1 MSKTTLKN
9 YIWLVDTIN
18 RVGDISY
25 DEINTKWMH
34 SQHSDGKEIPLRTFH
49 NWRQKVEEIF
59 DVNIECNKSTNKYY
73 IENAEDLNSNSIRA
87 WLLSTFTV
95 SNLIQESAGIKERVL
110 LENVPSGQ
118 KFLNTVL
125 ESIKE
130 NVQLQVEYKSYHEEN
145 STTFILSPYFIK
157 LFKQRWYLIGRS
169 DKIRIYALD
178 RIMSIEKTDE
188 HFSLPD
194 NFNAENYFHDCYGIV
209 NDENLK
215 PEIIRLKVSAKQS
228 NYLRDLPLHHSQKET
243 ERNEEFSVYE
253 YWLKP
258 TYDLIQE
265 IMKYGSQIEVLS
277 PVDFRNELSSMIEE
291 ALDAYPI

>member
-1 MSKTTLKN
+1 MSKTILKN

-18 RVGDISY
+18 RAGSISY
-25 DEINTKWMH
+25 DEINAKWMH

-87 WLLSTFTV
+87 WLLSTFKV

-277 PVDFRNELSSMIEE
+277 PVDFRNELSSMLEE

>member
-1 MSKTTLKN
+1 MSKTILKN

-18 RVGDISY
+18 RAGSISY
-25 DEINTKWMH
+25 DEINAKWMH

-157 LFKQRWYLIGRS
+157 LFKQRWYLIGKS
-169 DKIRIYALD
+169 DKIRTYALD

-188 HFSLPD
+188 HFNLPD
-194 NFNAENYFHDCYGIV
+194 NFNAENYFHDCYGII

-215 PEIIRLKVSAKQS
+215 PETIRLKVSAKQS
-228 NYLRDLPLHHSQKET
+228 NYVRDLPLHHSQKET

>member
-1 MSKTTLKN
+1 M
-9 YIWLVDTIN
+9 
-18 RVGDISY
+18 
-25 DEINTKWMH
+25 
-34 SQHSDGKEIPLRTFH
+34 
-49 NWRQKVEEIF
+49 EEIF

>member
-1 MSKTTLKN
+1 MSKTILKN

-18 RVGDISY
+18 RAGSISY
-25 DEINTKWMH
+25 DEINAKWMH

-277 PVDFRNELSSMIEE
+277 PVDFRNELSTMIEE

>member
-1 MSKTTLKN
+1 MSKTILKN

-18 RVGDISY
+18 RAGSISY
-25 DEINTKWMH
+25 DEINAKWMH

-277 PVDFRNELSSMIEE
+277 PVDFRNELSSMLEE

>member
-1 MSKTTLKN
+1 MSKTILKN

-18 RVGDISY
+18 RAGSISY
-25 DEINTKWMH
+25 DEINAKWMH

-228 NYLRDLPLHHSQKET
+228 NY
-243 ERNEEFSVYE
+243 
-253 YWLKP
+253 
-258 TYDLIQE
+258 
-265 IMKYGSQIEVLS
+265 
-277 PVDFRNELSSMIEE
+277 
-291 ALDAYPI
+291 

>member
-59 DVNIECNKSTNKYY
+59 DINIECNKSTNKYY
-73 IENAEDLNSNSIRA
+73 IENAEELNSNSICT

-95 SNLIQESAGIKERVL
+95 SNLLQENSRIKERVL

-118 KFLNTVL
+118 KFLNIVL

-130 NVQLQVEYKSYHEEN
+130 NVQLQVVYKSYHEEN
-145 STTFILSPYFIK
+145 GTTFKLSPYFIK
-157 LFKQRWYLIGRS
+157 LFKQRWYLIGKS
-169 DKIRIYALD
+169 DKIRTYALD
-178 RIMSIEKTDE
+178 RIISIEKTDK

-194 NFNAENYFHDCYGIV
+194 NFNAENYFHNCYGII
-209 NDENLK
+209 NNKNLK

-228 NYLRDLPLHHSQKET
+228 NYVRDLPLHHSQKET

>member
-1 MSKTTLKN
+1 MSKTILKN

-18 RVGDISY
+18 RAGSISY
-25 DEINTKWMH
+25 DEINAKWMH

-59 DVNIECNKSTNKYY
+59 DINIECNKSTNKYY
-73 IENAEDLNSNSIRA
+73 IENAEELNSNSICT

-95 SNLIQESAGIKERVL
+95 SNLLQENSRIKERVL

-118 KFLNTVL
+118 KFLNIVL

-130 NVQLQVEYKSYHEEN
+130 NAQLQVAYKSYHEEN
-145 STTFILSPYFIK
+145 STTFNVSPYFIK
-157 LFKQRWYLIGRS
+157 LFKQRWYLIGKS
-169 DKIRIYALD
+169 DKIRTYALD

-194 NFNAENYFHDCYGIV
+194 NFNAENYFHDCYGII
-209 NDENLK
+209 NNKNLK

-228 NYLRDLPLHHSQKET
+228 NYVRDLPLHHSQKET

>member
-1 MSKTTLKN
+1 MSKTILKN

-18 RVGDISY
+18 RAGSISY
-25 DEINTKWMH
+25 DEINAKWMH

-215 PEIIRLKVSAKQS
+215 PEIIRLKVTPKQS
-228 NYLRDLPLHHSQKET
+228 NYVCDLPFHHSQKET
-243 ERNEEFSVYE
+243 ERNDEFSIYE
-253 YWLKP
+253 YRLKP
-258 TYDLIQE
+258 TYDFIQE
-265 IMKYGSQIEVLS
+265 IMKYGSQIEALS

>member
-1 MSKTTLKN
+1 MSKTILKN

-18 RVGDISY
+18 RAGSISY
-25 DEINTKWMH
+25 DEINAKWMH
-34 SQHSDGKEIPLRTFH
+34 SPHSDGKEIPLRTFH

>member
-1 MSKTTLKN
+1 MSKTILKN

-18 RVGDISY
+18 RAGSISY
-25 DEINTKWMH
+25 DEINAKWMH

-130 NVQLQVEYKSYHEEN
+130 NVQLQVVYKSYHEEN
-145 STTFILSPYFIK
+145 GTTFNLSPYFIK
-157 LFKQRWYLIGRS
+157 LFKQRWYLIGKS
-169 DKIRIYALD
+169 DKIRTYALD

>member
-1 MSKTTLKN
+1 MSKTTLRN

-18 RVGDISY
+18 RAGNISY
-25 DEINTKWMH
+25 DEINAKWLH
-34 SQHSDGKEIPLRTFH
+34 SQYTDGKEIPLRTFH
-49 NWRQKVEEIF
+49 NWRKKVEDIF
-59 DVNIECNKSTNKYY
+59 DINIECNKSTNKYY
-73 IENAEDLNSNSIRA
+73 IENAEDLNSNSICT

-95 SNLIQESAGIKERVL
+95 SNLLHERAVIKERVL

-118 KFLNTVL
+118 KFLDIVL

-130 NVQLQVEYKSYHEEN
+130 NVQLQVVYKSYHEEN
-145 STTFILSPYFIK
+145 GTTFNLSPYFIK
-157 LFKQRWYLIGRS
+157 LFKQRWYLIGKS
-169 DKIRIYALD
+169 DKIRTYALD

-188 HFSLPD
+188 HFSLPV

-228 NYLRDLPLHHSQKET
+228 NYIRDLPFHHSQKET
-243 ERNEEFSVYE
+243 EKNDEFSIFE
-253 YWLKP
+253 NWLKP
-258 TYDLIQE
+258 TYDFIQE

>member
-1 MSKTTLKN
+1 MSKTILKN

-18 RVGDISY
+18 RAGSISY
-25 DEINTKWMH
+25 DEINAKWMH

-95 SNLIQESAGIKERVL
+95 SNLIQESTGIKERVL